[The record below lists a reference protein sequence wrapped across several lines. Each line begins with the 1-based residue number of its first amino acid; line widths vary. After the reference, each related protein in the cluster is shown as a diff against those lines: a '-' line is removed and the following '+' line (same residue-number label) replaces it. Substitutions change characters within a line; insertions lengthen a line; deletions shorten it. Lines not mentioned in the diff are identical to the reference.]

1 MKINYY
7 FCLIYLGNLVN
18 ISMNTN
24 NSFETIFAQEFI
36 LFSFIPDEKKKKFQ
50 SKFESKSAYSS
61 TSLRKLIQ
69 FSPDLGKNKAR
80 KVICQR
86 TSPIIFVVNHELPT
100 SRKAVFKSPINCGIA
115 QNREI
120 TLKALFLLGRLT
132 HQHRAKRVAM

>member
-61 TSLRKLIQ
+61 TSLRKLI
-69 FSPDLGKNKAR
+69 
-80 KVICQR
+80 
-86 TSPIIFVVNHELPT
+86 
-100 SRKAVFKSPINCGIA
+100 
-115 QNREI
+115 
-120 TLKALFLLGRLT
+120 
-132 HQHRAKRVAM
+132 